1 MELCIKSDAKNGQM
15 ISEVIVRGKRNIKQN
30 GNCLYFNLA
39 IESSSFIFNNFKT
52 EKFKL
57 TLRLKQ
63 TNLSFVSFY
72 QCLCEN
78 IWFFI

>member
-30 GNCLYFNLA
+30 GNWLYFNFA

-57 TLRLKQ
+57 TLKVAYVLH
-63 TNLSFVSFY
+63 VG
-72 QCLCEN
+72 
-78 IWFFI
+78 